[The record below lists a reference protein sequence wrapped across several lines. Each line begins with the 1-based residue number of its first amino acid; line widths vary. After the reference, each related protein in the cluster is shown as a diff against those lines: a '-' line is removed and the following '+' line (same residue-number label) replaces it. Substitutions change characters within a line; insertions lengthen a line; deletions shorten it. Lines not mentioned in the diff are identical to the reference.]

1 MGDADARL
9 RRPGEGIR
17 LRVSVPREVARNS
30 YYSGPVS
37 DHFDGL
43 RFFPPGGARD
53 KSLADL
59 WRMLRSPQRRTPWP
73 TNVPAMPLD
82 HPPERVEGCALR
94 VSLVG
99 HSSFLIQTEGVN
111 LLLDPVWAE
120 RAGPFGILGPK
131 RATPP
136 GIAFLDLPP
145 LDAILVSH
153 NHYDHMD
160 IATLSR
166 LSRLRP
172 CPILTPLGNDALL
185 RRADAKLDA
194 RAFDWGE
201 SVAVGALRVHFEPA
215 LHWSARG
222 RGDRRMALWASF
234 VIEAVGGKVYCAGDT
249 GYGDGSIFR
258 ALARKHGPIRLALIP
273 IGAYAPRWFMRDQH
287 CDPDEA
293 VRIFQDLEA
302 ERAFA
307 CHWGAF
313 RLTEEPYHEPVER
326 LAAALARE
334 RIDPARFVAG
344 PPGTVIEIP

>member
-1 MGDADARL
+1 M
-9 RRPGEGIR
+9 
-17 LRVSVPREVARNS
+17 ARNP

-37 DHFDGL
+37 DHFEGL

-53 KSLADL
+53 KSLGDL
-59 WRMLRSPQRRTPWP
+59 WRMMRSPERRTPWP
-73 TNVPAMPLD
+73 AEFPAIRPD
-82 HPPERVEGCALR
+82 HPPERVQGRALR
-94 VSLVG
+94 VSFIG

-120 RAGPFGILGPK
+120 RAGPFGIGPK
-131 RATPP
+131 RVTPP
-136 GIAFLDLPP
+136 GIALDELPP

-160 IATLSR
+160 VATLSR
-166 LSRLRP
+166 LARLRP

-185 RRADAKLDA
+185 RRADPKLDA

-201 SVAVGALRVHFEPA
+201 SVAAGPLRVHFEPA

-234 VIEAVGGKVYCAGDT
+234 VIEGAGGKIYCAGDT

-258 ALARKHGPIRLALIP
+258 DLRRKHGPMRLALIP

-293 VRIFQDLEA
+293 VRIFAHLEA
-302 ERAFA
+302 ELAFA

-313 RLTEEPYHEPVER
+313 RLTEEPYYEPAER

-334 RIDPARFVAG
+334 GIDPKRFVAG
-344 PPGTVIEIP
+344 PPGRVLEAPPATNASLPRSNSEIAE